1 MSWHV
6 FNCRHVQARP
16 DDTASVCLTIRCL
29 TILFESFRVTIQSHR
44 SLVCGVPA
52 AAAKPNLNHRLYQ
65 PGCIIC
71 ISSGSLWYVAY
82 ASFQDEVLR
91 TTKRSFEDL
100 THRWAR
106 GPQIWIMSMCGNRFM
121 SHRRLKQP
129 RAAECR
135 LQQPRLT

>member
-106 GPQIWIMSMCGNRFM
+106 GPQIWIMSILFRVA
-121 SHRRLKQP
+121 P
-129 RAAECR
+129 PAEDSQELRSAGCNS
-135 LQQPRLT
+135 QI